1 MAVATMRAV
10 VMDGFGG
17 PEVLRLGE
25 APRPRPGP
33 GQVLIR
39 VGATSVNRADLQQRA
54 GNYPPPPGESEI
66 LGLEVAGVI
75 EELGPDVTGWR
86 AGDRVMTLVGGGGY
100 AEYAIAP
107 ASTLMPVPE
116 GMDFTQAAAISEVWL
131 TAYLNVFRE
140 AGLQPGETLLVH
152 GGASGVGTAA
162 IQLAKALGPA
172 RVIVT
177 VGGEDKAAAC
187 RALGA
192 DHAILYKTED
202 FSKRVLEITEK
213 RGADVILDHIGGA
226 YLEPNLACLALYGRL
241 VIIGLLGGPKAE
253 LNIGRLMVKRQRI
266 IGSVLR
272 ARPVEEKARDHGGLS
287 RAGARALRDRRA
299 EAGDPRGA
307 AARGRPPGARADGRE
322 RQHRQAD
329 PPGRSDPA
337 VTRAALPGRPEA
349 SGPTV
354 QLASERLCPGPLRP
368 PRGRLDRPRRP
379 LYIPLALRAQVAQSV
394 EQRTENPRVGGSIPP
409 LGTSPPALGRWSQ
422 PPRLA

>member
-1 MAVATMRAV
+1 MAEARMRAV

-17 PEVLRLGE
+17 PEVLRL
-25 APRPRPGP
+25 ADTPRSRPGS

-75 EELGPDVTGWR
+75 EELGPDVAGWR

-100 AEYAIAP
+100 ADYALAP

-116 GMDFTQAAAISEVWL
+116 GMDFTHAAAISEVWL

-162 IQLAKALGPA
+162 IQLAKALGPSP
-172 RVIVT
+172 VIVT

-202 FSKRVLEITEK
+202 FSKRVLEISE
-213 RGADVILDHIGGA
+213 RGANVILDHIGGR

-272 ARPVEEKARDHGGLS
+272 ARPVEEKARITAAFREQVLP
-287 RAGARALRDRRA
+287 RFARGELKPVIHEVLPLADVRRA
-299 EAGDPRGA
+299 HELMAANANTGKLILQVDPTL
-307 AARGRPPGARADGRE
+307 
-322 RQHRQAD
+322 Q
-329 PPGRSDPA
+329 
-337 VTRAALPGRPEA
+337 
-349 SGPTV
+349 
-354 QLASERLCPGPLRP
+354 
-368 PRGRLDRPRRP
+368 
-379 LYIPLALRAQVAQSV
+379 
-394 EQRTENPRVGGSIPP
+394 
-409 LGTSPPALGRWSQ
+409 
-422 PPRLA
+422 